1 MVSARRERSPYDES
15 SSDVDHVMTTEEL
28 RCALLADQHL
38 GLAEAVLGLLK
49 TTFDAVVIVADEIS
63 LRESARRLQLSL
75 AIVDLSLTKNNGPGL
90 IQRIRGLFPELK
102 LIVLSVHPEMSV
114 QQAVIAAGAN
124 GFVLKQ
130 SIATDLL
137 PAVDSVLAGNRYLP
151 DPNAS

>member
-1 MVSARRERSPYDES
+1 
-15 SSDVDHVMTTEEL
+15 MTTEEL

-75 AIVDLSLTKNNGPGL
+75 AIVDLSLTRNNGLAL
-90 IQRIRGLFPELK
+90 IRRIRRLFPELK
-102 LIVLSVHPEMSV
+102 LIALSVHIEKHV
-114 QQAVIAAGAN
+114 QEAVIAAGAN
-124 GFVLKQ
+124 ALVLKQ

-151 DPNAS
+151 DPNASR